1 MRQVLAIE
9 TESAETIEADGRV
22 LMGDNPG
29 PLSSRGIGPA
39 VAAHCPPLAVGSG
52 SGASGSATGLG
63 GLSLSSLMG
72 ASPTPRAV
80 SIVFGAFRR
89 TRFVFV
95 LGAIVRTGGQIFV
108 SPLKFAISRSSS
120 ALLSAFLLFKVPPD
134 LIDVI
139 AGPQIPDKPGAIP
152 RNASASKWP

>member
-9 TESAETIEADGRV
+9 TESAETIEADGGV

-80 SIVFGAFRR
+80 SIAFGAFRR

-108 SPLKFAISRSSS
+108 SPLKFAISRSSFDAKLRDGERS
-120 ALLSAFLLFKVPPD
+120 ARRGAAHPRRGRRSSGALSAV
-134 LIDVI
+134 LIF
-139 AGPQIPDKPGAIP
+139 A
-152 RNASASKWP
+152 